1 MTPLSC
7 TTVLEQLEAF
17 YDGEL
22 PVDRQIAVSSHL
34 DRCESC
40 GSALADFESLGVI
53 LRAAAPGRVP
63 LPCDEAAGQVSA
75 IVNRIK
81 VENDASLA
89 MRVRELFDD
98 RHILYAGF
106 GAAAATVACLVI
118 MLGMMRFGTKER
130 SDSLAGMLNVLSLP
144 GPEEHLLVIRPVV
157 VDARVMM
164 PMALDST
171 FSSGEFDDE
180 VLALSGVVT
189 TEGRLANVA
198 VLDASCSD
206 DVPMAASDAKRY
218 ERLVDAVSRAQF
230 EPVMKEGNPV
240 AVNMVWFVANTT
252 VRGHGRKHIRSA
264 HSTLGHKQIA

>member
-1 MTPLSC
+1 MTVSC
-7 TTVLEQLEAF
+7 SAVLEQLEAF

-22 PVDRQIAVSSHL
+22 PVDRQIAVSAHL
-34 DRCESC
+34 DRCDSC
-40 GSALADFESLGVI
+40 GSALAEFESLGSI

-63 LPCDEAAGQVSA
+63 LPCDEVAGQVSA

-81 VENDASLA
+81 VDNDASLA

-98 RHILYAGF
+98 RHILYAGL

-118 MLGMMRFGTKER
+118 MLGMMRFGTSER
-130 SDSLAGMLNVLSLP
+130 SDSLAGMMNVLSVP
-144 GPEEHLLVIRPVV
+144 GPEEHPLVIRPIV

-171 FSSGEFDDE
+171 FSSGDFGDE

-189 TEGRLANVA
+189 TEGRLANLA
-198 VLDASCSD
+198 VLDAGGNNA
-206 DVPMAASDAKRY
+206 VPMATSDAKRY
-218 ERLVDAVSRAQF
+218 ESLVDAVSRVQF
-230 EPVMKEGNPV
+230 EPVMKEGSPV

-252 VRGHGRKHIRSA
+252 VRGHGRKHIRGVNSA
-264 HSTLGHKQIA
+264 IAGKQIA